1 MSRHEESLTGL
12 EIALG
17 TTTYCTT
24 CSQPLSECDAVTIR
38 LSNGTLDACYCIS
51 CAPTT
56 LQTGGDQLVE
66 ARLGIAQDAQTQ
78 RTWLIPV
85 APTIIATTQVQPQP
99 TARPQEV
106 RE

>member
-1 MSRHEESLTGL
+1 MSHHEESLTGL
-12 EIALG
+12 EIGMG
-17 TTTYCTT
+17 TTTQCTT
-24 CSQPLSECDAVTIR
+24 CHQSLSECDPVTLR
-38 LSNGTLDACYCIS
+38 LTNGTLEACYCIS

-99 TARPQEV
+99 STQTQEV